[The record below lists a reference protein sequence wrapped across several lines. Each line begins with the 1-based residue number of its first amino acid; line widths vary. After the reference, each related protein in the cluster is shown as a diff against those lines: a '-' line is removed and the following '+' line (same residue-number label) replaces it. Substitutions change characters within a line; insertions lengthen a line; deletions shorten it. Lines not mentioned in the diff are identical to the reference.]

1 MIIENFLYD
10 NFWSSDSIKTHDIPL
25 WLLEHQDLFCITN
38 LKIYQLV
45 CIAATEAFTLAKQ
58 KIKDLNTKLIEENR
72 DKKSA
77 KAALEG
83 AERQGKSQRQQL
95 RQTKD

>member
-1 MIIENFLYD
+1 MIIRASRFVLYHK
-10 NFWSSDSIKTHDIPL
+10 F
-25 WLLEHQDLFCITN
+25 EDLPVGLYT
-38 LKIYQLV
+38 
-45 CIAATEAFTLAKQ
+45 AAEAFTLAKQ
-58 KIKDLNTKLIEENR
+58 KIKDLNTNLIEANR